1 MIKQAIIRGIIPF
14 AIMTVISI
22 IMNYQGI
29 DSFQVRSTFI
39 VGIIVA
45 VVAATTVIYE
55 IESWTIAKQ
64 SIVHF
69 LIMLV
74 TVFPCLLIS
83 GWFELNNFVDYL
95 IVFGIFVA
103 VGIVI
108 WAIAYFIFGKLLAK

>member
-1 MIKQAIIRGIIPF
+1 MIRKALIRGVIPF
-14 AIMTVISI
+14 AIMTIIAI
-22 IMNYQGI
+22 IMNFQGI

-45 VVAATTVIYE
+45 VVAAATVIYE
-55 IESWTIAKQ
+55 IENWSITKQ

-69 LIMLV
+69 LVMLV

-95 IVFGIFVA
+95 IVFGIFIA
-103 VGIVI
+103 VGVVMWGISYIV
-108 WAIAYFIFGKLLAK
+108 FGKLLAK